1 MRLFRVLLPRRRHS
15 ENLACDAVC
24 PMGLSRAIARRATL
38 SKRGNSR
45 GRYDRVPSASNFAN
59 ARSTLRATRWT
70 PAFSGAA
77 CFKNT
82 PRLTLGLQPSYTEPD
97 ASTARPETTAVWVA
111 RRVRGPW
118 HADGGTLECVLF
130 NVGGRATGAV
140 GRRARIASDGAGD
153 GDAPFSMARQTFSR
167 RTREIYP
174 RNVCFW
180 RKLGK
185 NQTNCSYATAF
196 SEIVKIPLKAKGGI
210 GRGTRGM
217 FLLVPRRRSS
227 NNSAN
232 CLVGF
237 FSCGIREFP

>member
-1 MRLFRVLLPRRRHS
+1 MPQRHVRKRRRCGWRDASAGLGTRTEGHWNVSCSMWADERRVLS
-15 ENLACDAVC
+15 V
-24 PMGLSRAIARRATL
+24 
-38 SKRGNSR
+38 
-45 GRYDRVPSASNFAN
+45 
-59 ARSTLRATRWT
+59 
-70 PAFSGAA
+70 
-77 CFKNT
+77 
-82 PRLTLGLQPSYTEPD
+82 
-97 ASTARPETTAVWVA
+97 VA
-111 RRVRGPW
+111 RELRVMGP
-118 HADGGTLECVLF
+118 AMVT
-130 NVGGRATGAV
+130 
-140 GRRARIASDGAGD
+140 
-153 GDAPFSMARQTFSR
+153 PFSMARQTFSR

-237 FSCGIREFP
+237 FRAEFANSHRPEARRF